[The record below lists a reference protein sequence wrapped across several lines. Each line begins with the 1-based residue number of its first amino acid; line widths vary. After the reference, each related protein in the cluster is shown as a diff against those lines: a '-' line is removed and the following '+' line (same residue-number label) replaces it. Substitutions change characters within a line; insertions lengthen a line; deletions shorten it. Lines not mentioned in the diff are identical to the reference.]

1 MYAVREVG
9 LAMTVLD
16 SGEIWDLK
24 RRRERKKNNHGVVVG
39 NNELA
44 LSHNGPMRR
53 MIV

>member
-1 MYAVREVG
+1 MYAVREGG
-9 LAMTVLD
+9 LGMTALD
-16 SGEIWDLK
+16 WRDSWDLK
-24 RRRERKKNNHGVVVG
+24 KRKRRKKNDHGVVVG